1 MLNET
6 IATRGHTTKDGILR
20 LTVNVGVPD
29 ADVVAVVHIKASTS
43 GDELDANG
51 WPVGFFDI
59 VAGSMPDLQRGPQG
73 DFENRP
79 AFE

>member
-6 IATRGHTTKDGILR
+6 IATRGHTTKDGLLR

-43 GDELDANG
+43 TDELDANG
-51 WPVGFFDI
+51 WPVNFFER
-59 VAGSMPDLQRGPQG
+59 VAGSMPDLQRFPQG

-79 AFE
+79 GFE

>member
-6 IATRGHTTKDGILR
+6 IATRGHTAKDGTLK

-29 ADVVAVVHIKASTS
+29 ADVAVVVHVKALPSA
-43 GDELDANG
+43 DKRDANE
-51 WPVGFFDI
+51 WPVGFFDR
-59 VAGSMPDLQRGPQG
+59 VAGSMPDLQRPAQG

-79 AFE
+79 TFE

>member
-6 IATRGHTTKDGILR
+6 IATRGHTTKDGTLR

-29 ADVVAVVHIKASTS
+29 ADVAVVVHVKALNSS
-43 GDELDANG
+43 GEIDANG
-51 WPVGFFDI
+51 WPVGFFER
-59 VAGSMPDLQRGPQG
+59 VAGSMPELQRFSQG

-79 AFE
+79 GFE